1 MQPTPAEAAQR
12 KREDTLHIGATRPA
26 MFLGLPVVWTVPLL
40 GGAYLIQ
47 TNVTGLQGAAWA
59 AVWLLPGYAA
69 ARLAVRK
76 SFFGLNVG
84 LAWVRANL
92 AAWASPWSDRWTW
105 GGYSRSP
112 LPSRFHRKARGML
125 RVR

>member
-12 KREDTLHIGATRPA
+12 EREDTLHIGATRPA
-26 MFLGLPVVWTVPLL
+26 MFLGLPVVWAVPLL

-47 TNVTGLQGAAWA
+47 TNVTGLEGAAWA
-59 AVWLLPGYAA
+59 AAWLFPGYAA

-84 LAWVRANL
+84 LALTTCPPRRL
-92 AAWASPWSDRWTW
+92 
-105 GGYSRSP
+105 
-112 LPSRFHRKARGML
+112 
-125 RVR
+125 